1 MLRIKKLYRFV
12 KFDERQTATLV
23 SDKPLEYAGE
33 LYSEKHKRR
42 FTTEK
47 AGIQELKDSTDKTK
61 LILATDGTKLVLAIN
76 RKPFAE
82 WFKIQLDNLRQNIR
96 QPIPRQNRLKI

>member
-47 AGIQELKDSTDKTK
+47 AGIQELKDLTDKTK
-61 LILATDGTKLVLAIN
+61 LILDIN

>member
-23 SDKPLEYAGE
+23 SDKPLEYAGK

-61 LILATDGTKLVLAIN
+61 LILAIN

>member
-23 SDKPLEYAGE
+23 SDKLLEYAGE

-61 LILATDGTKLVLAIN
+61 LILAIN